1 MHTHNHYF
9 NYCKGVRSMKLKKVI
24 LVSYPDE
31 FRQNEARSL
40 VESAGNYKIVKIFT
54 QKYLNHS
61 SHGLGKGKVDEIKE
75 FLGEKFSTEDKSE
88 QLIIVDEHLT
98 ARQLF
103 NLEKVTELKVID
115 RERLILDIF
124 STRAY
129 YFGSKIAN
137 PIGGDKI

>member
-61 SHGLGKGKVDEIKE
+61 SHGLGK
-75 FLGEKFSTEDKSE
+75 EKLTKSRNSW
-88 QLIIVDEHLT
+88 VKNS
-98 ARQLF
+98 A
-103 NLEKVTELKVID
+103 LKI
-115 RERLILDIF
+115 
-124 STRAY
+124 SQ
-129 YFGSKIAN
+129 N
-137 PIGGDKI
+137 N